1 MLRVGEDG
9 RVRNHLEFSSRG
21 FEIQPVPAI
30 NSSNEV
36 VTSQLTVVGVD
47 HTVHAVHCN
56 IHY

>member
-47 HTVHAVHCN
+47 HTVHCN